1 MNLSCF
7 WAKKSDRGGT
17 PKWLPLIEHLKD
29 TAYVID
35 RLWEIWLDDSQR
47 AMIVKTLSS
56 MDEGKKLAKF
66 LAYSHDV
73 SKSTA
78 AFQTKKS
85 FTNSPDLDEMILEK
99 LERAGFNGIK
109 NLQLANPTKSHHSI
123 AGQVILEE
131 FGVNRGVASIVGA
144 HHGSSV
150 DSVDVIKSQLS
161 AYSANYYG
169 EELKDG
175 KENLFNKSQ
184 EELFKWILKSVGYDS
199 VEDIPEITVPVQ
211 MILTGLLIMADWIAS
226 NETYYPLIPIDDTEV
241 IDREKRNVEGFE
253 KWRKSEGWTPYEIY
267 DASEIYNKRF
277 GFDSPREEQRKIFD
291 VIDEIEEPGII
302 IFEAPMG
309 MGKTEASLI
318 AVEQIAS
325 KLGKSGLFF
334 GLPTQATSNGIFP
347 RINDKW
353 LMSISKEFQSEFPIR
368 LSHGKAYLNEDYKKI
383 ARRPSSNIYEDEFT
397 PGTFVNEWFSGRKTS
412 SLDDFVVGTVDQ
424 FLMMSLKQKH
434 LFLRHL
440 GFSKKVVVIDEVHS
454 YDTFSSEHLYQS
466 VKWAAVYNIPIIILS
481 ATLPASKRKLLIKNY
496 MIGKGAN
503 KKELRKQISALDTNS
518 YPLITYN
525 DGFEVK
531 QFKDFDIKHDKTIK
545 IIRTEEDNL
554 INLLEEISK
563 EGGIIGIVVNTV
575 KKSQKFAEEL
585 SSVYGSENVLLL
597 HSSFIATDRTKKEDE
612 LLKLIG
618 GRPEDRPKFK
628 IIIGTQVI
636 EQSLDIDFDVMI
648 SDLAPMDLLIQRMG
662 RLFRHKNERP
672 EILKDPK
679 FYVLGCSEALD
690 FDKGSMAVYDGYILM
705 RTENFLPDEIKIPE
719 DISPL
724 VQKVYGDE
732 DIELNDD
739 LNGVYEDFKHKYI
752 AYNEKKK
759 ERASNF
765 KLGEPYQKSAFVD
778 NNNLIGIL
786 SDKKDFR
793 GKTEEQIYAQVRDIK
808 ETIEVIALKKIG
820 DGYGIFGE
828 DVDLSKDIENSDVQ
842 VKIAKNTLRLP
853 QALAYSPMQVEK
865 NIKFL
870 EDYNIK
876 NLPQWQETTWL
887 KGSLGIIFD
896 ENNEFTIGELK
907 LMYDEKLGLLYERL

>member
-7 WAKKSDRGGT
+7 WAKKSDRDGT

-47 AMIVKTLSS
+47 TMIVKTLSS

-66 LAYSHDV
+66 LAYAHDCG
-73 SKSTA
+73 KIFA

-85 FTNSPDLDEMILEK
+85 FTNSPDVDEMILEK
-99 LERAGFNGIK
+99 LEGAGFSGIK
-109 NLQLANPTKSHHSI
+109 NLQLSNPTKSHHSI
-123 AGQVILEE
+123 AGQVILEK

-150 DSVDVIKSQLS
+150 DSIDVIKSQLS

-175 KENLFNKSQ
+175 KENLFKISQ
-184 EELFKWILKSVGYDS
+184 EELFKWILKTVGYDS
-199 VEDIPEITVPVQ
+199 VEDIPEITVPIQ
-211 MILTGLLIMADWIAS
+211 MILTGLLIMADWISS
-226 NETYYPLIPIDDTEV
+226 NESYYPLISIDETEV
-241 IDREKRNVEGFE
+241 IDREKRNVEGFK
-253 KWRKSEGWTPYEIY
+253 KWRKSESWTPYDIY

-454 YDTFSSEHLYQS
+454 YDTFSSEYLYQS

-496 MIGKGAN
+496 IIGKGASTR
-503 KKELRKQISALDTNS
+503 ELRKQISALDTTS

-531 QFKDFDIKHDKTIK
+531 QFKDFDITHDKAIK
-545 IIRTEEDNL
+545 IIRAEEDDL
-554 INLLEEISK
+554 TSLLEVISK
-563 EGGIIGIVVNTV
+563 DGGIIGIVVNTV

-585 SSVYGSENVLLL
+585 SSIFGPENVLLL
-597 HSSFIATDRTKKEDE
+597 HSSFIATQRTKKEEE

-679 FYVLGCSEALD
+679 FYVIGCSEDLD
-690 FDKGSMAVYDGYILM
+690 FDKGSMAVYDGYILT
-705 RTENFLPDEIKIPE
+705 RTEKFLPDEIRIPE

-732 DIELNDD
+732 EIELSDD
-739 LNGVYEDFKHKYI
+739 LIKIYEELKNKHI

-765 KLGEPYQKSAFVD
+765 KLGEPYKKSAFVD

-828 DVDLSKDIENSDVQ
+828 DVDLSNDIENSDVQ
-842 VKIAKNTLRLP
+842 VKILKNTLRLP

-887 KGSLGIIFD
+887 KGSIGIIFD
-896 ENNEFTIGELK
+896 ENNEFIIGELK
-907 LMYDEKLGLLYERL
+907 LIYDEKLGLLYERL